1 MAKLAN
7 VERKRLRNKSV
18 RTFVKTC
25 TAKADSLIDE
35 KEIDAAGK
43 SVIATVSALDKA
55 VRKRVI
61 HRNKAARR
69 KSRLMK
75 KLNQATK
82 SQGLQA

>member
-1 MAKLAN
+1 LAKLAN

-35 KEIDAAGK
+35 KETEAAGGA
-43 SVIATVSALDKA
+43 VVAAVSALDKA
-55 VRKRVI
+55 VRKKVI

>member
-1 MAKLAN
+1 LAKLAN
-7 VERKRLRNKSV
+7 VERRRLRNKSV
-18 RTFVKTC
+18 RSFVKTC

-35 KEIDAAGK
+35 KEIDAAAK
-43 SVIATVSALDKA
+43 SVIAAVSTLDKA
-55 VRKRVI
+55 ARKRVI

>member
-25 TAKADSLIDE
+25 TAKANSLIDE
-35 KEIDAAGK
+35 KEPDAAGK
-43 SVIATVSALDKA
+43 AVTAAVSALDKA
-55 VRKRVI
+55 AKKGVI
-61 HRNKAARR
+61 HRNNAARH

-82 SQGLQA
+82 SSGLKA

>member
-1 MAKLAN
+1 LAKLAN
-7 VERKRLRNKSV
+7 VERRRLRNKSV

-35 KEIDAAGK
+35 KEAVAAREA
-43 SVIATVSALDKA
+43 VTAAVSALDKA
-55 VRKRVI
+55 AKKGVI
-61 HRNKAARR
+61 HRNKAARH

-82 SQGLQA
+82 S